1 MYEGRL
7 RPDYL
12 KKKSQRGQ
20 SGQGWPSYNRMGD
33 YRDMHWHMADEEI
46 AYTGKEL
53 HSLWIAQTF
62 NLYGDAIVGFVGQCR
77 VALENM
83 VDQADVQRGVGIKAA
98 SMLHFIA
105 EHFDDSLEQAILRQR
120 LLVCL
125 TSEILGQQRP
135 DLKLDRRGDD
145 LFVGDRKL
153 SVSIATASP
162 VSTLIHLGLN
172 IDPAGAPVAAV
183 GLEELGLHAT
193 QIAPEVMQAYV
204 TEMESCAAA
213 RAKVRGVP

>member
-7 RPDYL
+7 RPDQL
-12 KKKSQRGQ
+12 KEKSQRGQ
-20 SGQGWPSYNRMGD
+20 SGQGWPSHNRMRD
-33 YRDMHWHMADEEI
+33 YRDMHWHMTDEEI

-53 HSLWIAQTF
+53 HSLWIAETF
-62 NLYGDAIVGFVGQCR
+62 DLHGDAIVAFIGPCDVS
-77 VALENM
+77 LENM

-98 SMLHFIA
+98 SMLHFIC

-125 TSEILGQQRP
+125 TSEILRQQQP

-172 IDPAGAPVAAV
+172 IDPTGAPVAAV
-183 GLEELGLHAT
+183 GLEELGLQAT

-204 TEMESCAAA
+204 TEMESCVAA
-213 RAKVRGVP
+213 RSKVRGVP